1 MFNGIYATGIDISTH
16 NVINDYKTVAKNI
29 DFAIVKATQGHS
41 VSGAYSM
48 FTDSKFVQHL
58 NGLADN
64 GVECGVYHYLTAKTI
79 EEAKKEAEYFC
90 NIIAPHKHKIKLW
103 AAVDVEEE
111 KYLPMGNKTL
121 LTSIVT
127 EFCRV
132 VQARGFKPMVY
143 TNPNFLTYHMN
154 NITQYDLWL
163 ALWRD
168 KEKIPNTYPNMKI
181 WQYGLTTVP
190 GIPNQVDGN
199 IGMYAAGFYRQQV
212 GVEKEGT
219 IMDEKN
225 NIANNVGVS
234 EWAAADW
241 KLAQELGITDG
252 TRPLDNVTRQEAVV
266 MILRALGK
274 ANSKLK

>member
-16 NVINDYKTVAKNI
+16 NVINDYKTAAKNI

-64 GVECGVYHYLTAKTI
+64 GVECGVYHYLTAKNI
-79 EEAKKEAEYFC
+79 DESRKEAEYFC
-90 NIIAPHKHKIKLW
+90 SVIAPYKTKIKLW

-111 KYLPMGNKTL
+111 KYLPMENKTL

-154 NITQYDLWL
+154 NLTQYDLWL

-168 KEKIPNTYPNMKI
+168 KTNIPTAYPNMKI

-190 GIPNQVDGN
+190 GIPAKVDGN
-199 IGMYAAGFYRQQV
+199 LGFYI
-212 GVEKEGT
+212 KEGE
-219 IMDEKN
+219 IMDENVNKVD
-225 NIANNVGVS
+225 ANKPS

-252 TRPLDNVTRQEAVV
+252 TRPLDNVTRQEVIV

-274 ANSKLK
+274 AKSTLPKEGI